1 MQQNLFLLKHVKEK
15 NRNTTF
21 NVVYRPPN
29 RDKNISQQF
38 CKNPFSKNSK
48 NLKKNDYCRSFQHR
62 FGLLAKQKS
71 IKIR

>member
-38 CKNPFSKNSK
+38 CKNPFSKNSN
-48 NLKKNDYCRSFQHR
+48 NLKKMILAGHFNIVLDY
-62 FGLLAKQKS
+62 
-71 IKIR
+71 